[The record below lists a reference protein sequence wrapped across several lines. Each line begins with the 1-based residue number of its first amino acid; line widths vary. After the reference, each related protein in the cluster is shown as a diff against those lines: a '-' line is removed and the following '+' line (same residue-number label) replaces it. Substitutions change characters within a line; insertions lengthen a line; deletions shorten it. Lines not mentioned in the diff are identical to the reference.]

1 MRLLPFM
8 ESLYEDFVLNIAPLC
23 KGYRTGVK
31 RLPSCQSPLQRC
43 SAQILPSLTVSFRI
57 SEVLDRPLN
66 EIFYQVPLIKD
77 YIEEQSLK
85 DLKDLAE
92 KINRDY
98 ETITHLS
105 ELDEEKL
112 SAEFSKKELI
122 IICDFLGENFDF
134 FFEQN

>member
-1 MRLLPFM
+1 MTVKSKIKEIREEIGMTQIELADQVGVSRQTIYFL
-8 ESLYEDFVLNIAPLC
+8 E
-23 KGYRTGVK
+23 KGTYN
-31 RLPSCQSPLQRC
+31 
-43 SAQILPSLTVSFRI
+43 PSLTVSFRI

-85 DLKDLAE
+85 DLKDLADN
-92 KINRDY
+92 INRDY

-105 ELDEEKL
+105 EFDEEKL
-112 SAEFSKKELI
+112 SEQFSKEELI

>member
-1 MRLLPFM
+1 MTVKSKIKEIREEIGMTQIELADQVSVSRQTIYFL
-8 ESLYEDFVLNIAPLC
+8 E
-23 KGYRTGVK
+23 KGTYN
-31 RLPSCQSPLQRC
+31 
-43 SAQILPSLTVSFRI
+43 PSLTVSFRI